1 MSALIPTATSCSVHR
16 AARSSA
22 TTLSSTPASTASTT
36 SSTSPGPTTV
46 TSARASHRT
55 SRFPKFRP
63 PRACSTRTSTPT
75 GSSSS
80 RDWFSWA
87 EEATSDDP
95 EKSDVAV
102 RSPLVHFNYYQC
114 VACTRPLVVRTSTA
128 LGNDAERSDT
138 LQQLCL
144 SVSVV
149 MGRNALHAF
158 GQQFTGCPFANVAQ
172 TEDADHSLAL
182 VNHRQP
188 ADLQRLHVPHR
199 LGEVVILAAAMDA
212 RGHHIARRRTASI
225 ETVLRQSFADD
236 VAVGYIPIS
245 RSFSSIGS
253 APTSFLRI
261 NFAISMMG
269 VSGPTHS
276 TPLCIASLTF
286 MADLRTDGLLPSIS
300 IYNIGSCGT
309 RASGLRGQ
317 SWFRMVERDAPLVI
331 LQCTKERRPL

>member
-95 EKSDVAV
+95 RKIRRR
-102 RSPLVHFNYYQC
+102 RSFTFGALQLLPMR
-114 VACTRPLVVRTSTA
+114 CTRPLVVRTSTA
-128 LGNDAERSDT
+128 LGNDADRSDT

-149 MGRNALHAF
+149 MGRNGLHAF

-236 VAVGYIPIS
+236 VAVGYHSNQPVVFPDRKRAYIV
-245 RSFSSIGS
+245 RAHQFCNLNDGGIGTDPLN
-253 APTSFLRI
+253 ALVHRVFD
-261 NFAISMMG
+261 FHG
-269 VSGPTHS
+269 GPPH
-276 TPLCIASLTF
+276 
-286 MADLRTDGLLPSIS
+286 
-300 IYNIGSCGT
+300 
-309 RASGLRGQ
+309 
-317 SWFRMVERDAPLVI
+317 
-331 LQCTKERRPL
+331 